1 MRPLN
6 LQFTI
11 CNYLCEAPPMLVKDY
26 MTRHPI
32 MVEPSRRVIEVQK
45 LMAANNIRH
54 LPVVGDG
61 KRLIGLVTRQRLAMR
76 PDQVESMDV
85 WELTHYLSELTVAK
99 VMISGPDLHTI
110 HPDAT
115 IEEAADV
122 MISNKISGVPVV
134 ERGDIVV
141 GIITE
146 TDLLIE
152 LRNLLGA
159 IDPGL
164 RVVVRV
170 PDRDGEFRKLI
181 RVISDNGWGIMA
193 LGSVRTPKRAD
204 RWDLIVKVRH
214 AQRDDLVRAI
224 GQIEGQELVDL
235 RETTEEQ

>member
-1 MRPLN
+1 
-6 LQFTI
+6 
-11 CNYLCEAPPMLVKDY
+11 V
-26 MTRHPI
+26 
-32 MVEPSRRVIEVQK
+32 VEVQK

-76 PDQVESMDV
+76 PDQVDSMDV
-85 WELTHYLSELTVAK
+85 WELTQYLSELTVAK

-110 HPDAT
+110 QPDAT
-115 IEEAADV
+115 LEEAADV
-122 MISNKISGVPVV
+122 MIINKISGVPVV
-134 ERGDIVV
+134 EQGGIVV

-159 IDPGL
+159 IDPGW

-193 LGSVRTPKRAD
+193 LGSVRTPRRPD
-204 RWDLIVKVRH
+204 RWDLIVKVRY

-224 GQIEGQELVDL
+224 GQIEGQELIDL
-235 RETTEEQ
+235 RETTEEQR

>member
-1 MRPLN
+1 M
-6 LQFTI
+6 
-11 CNYLCEAPPMLVKDY
+11 EASPMLVKDY

-32 MVEPSRRVIEVQK
+32 MIEPNRRVVEVQK

-61 KRLIGLVTRQRLAMR
+61 KRLIGLVTRQRLAIR
-76 PDQVESMDV
+76 PDQVDSMDV
-85 WELTHYLSELTVAK
+85 WELTRYLSELTVAK

-115 IEEAADV
+115 LEEAADV
-122 MISNKISGVPVV
+122 MIANKISGVPVV
-134 ERGDIVV
+134 EQGGIVV

-159 IDPGL
+159 IDPGW

-170 PDRDGEFRKLI
+170 PDRAGEFRKLI

-193 LGSVRTPKRAD
+193 LGSVRTPKQPD
-204 RWDLIVKVRH
+204 RWDLIVKVRF

-224 GQIEGQELVDL
+224 GQIEGQELIDL
-235 RETTEEQ
+235 RETTEEQR

>member
-1 MRPLN
+1 
-6 LQFTI
+6 
-11 CNYLCEAPPMLVKDY
+11 MLVKDY

-32 MVEPSRRVIEVQK
+32 MVEPGRRVVEVQK

-76 PDQVESMDV
+76 PDQVDSMDV

-115 IEEAADV
+115 LEEAADM
-122 MISNKISGVPVV
+122 MIVNKISGVPVV
-134 ERGDIVV
+134 QDGGIVV

-159 IDPGL
+159 IDPGW

-193 LGSVRTPKRAD
+193 LGSVRAPKRPD

-214 AQRDDLVRAI
+214 AQRDDLMRAI
-224 GQIEGQELVDL
+224 GQIEGHELIDL
-235 RETTEEQ
+235 RETTEDRG

>member
-1 MRPLN
+1 
-6 LQFTI
+6 
-11 CNYLCEAPPMLVKDY
+11 MLVKDY

-32 MVEPSRRVIEVQK
+32 MIEPSRRVVEVQK
-45 LMAANNIRH
+45 LMATNNIRH

-61 KRLIGLVTRQRLAMR
+61 KRLIGLVTRQRLAIR

-115 IEEAADV
+115 LEEAADV
-122 MISNKISGVPVV
+122 MIANKISGVPVV
-134 ERGDIVV
+134 EQGGIVV

-159 IDPGL
+159 IDPGW

-170 PDRDGEFRKLI
+170 PDRAGEFRKLI

-193 LGSVRTPKRAD
+193 LGSVRAPKRPD
-204 RWDLIVKVRH
+204 RWDLIVKVRF

-235 RETTEEQ
+235 RETTEGQG

>member
-1 MRPLN
+1 
-6 LQFTI
+6 
-11 CNYLCEAPPMLVKDY
+11 MLVKDY

-32 MVEPSRRVIEVQK
+32 MIEPTRRVVEVQK

-54 LPVVGDG
+54 LPVVGGG
-61 KRLIGLVTRQRLAMR
+61 KRLIGLVTRQRLAIR

-85 WELTHYLSELTVAK
+85 WELTRYLSELTVAK

-115 IEEAADV
+115 LEEAADV
-122 MISNKISGVPVV
+122 MITNKISGAPVL
-134 ERGDIVV
+134 EHGGIVV

-159 IDPGL
+159 IDPGW

-170 PDRDGEFRKLI
+170 PDRNGEFRKLI

-193 LGSVRTPKRAD
+193 LGSVRTPKRPD
-204 RWDLIVKVRH
+204 RWDLIVKVRY

-235 RETTEEQ
+235 RETTEGQG